1 VAILAAHTAFWHD
14 LWPVA
19 LISVN
24 AEPMLEQFFYVETY
38 KFMSMTMPGRAVYD
52 LEGPF
57 YIAYTGWVGVLAG
70 ASRAPTASP
79 PFSQPDFHWDLN
91 VQEQYYTSL
100 TGNRLPFMFPLIDML
115 HDNIGNLINNVGAG
129 WPVSCG

>member
-1 VAILAAHTAFWHD
+1 MDFA
-14 LWPVA
+14 
-19 LISVN
+19 
-24 AEPMLEQFFYVETY
+24 
-38 KFMSMTMPGRAVYD
+38 RAD
-52 LEGPF
+52 RLC
-57 YIAYTGWVGVLAG
+57 
-70 ASRAPTASP
+70 S
-79 PFSQPDFHWDLN
+79 FSQPDFHWDLN